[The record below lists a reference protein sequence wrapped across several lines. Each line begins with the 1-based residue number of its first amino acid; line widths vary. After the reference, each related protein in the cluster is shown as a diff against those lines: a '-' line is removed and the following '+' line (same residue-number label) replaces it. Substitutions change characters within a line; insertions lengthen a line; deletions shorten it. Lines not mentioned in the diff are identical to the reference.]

1 MISTH
6 LKAVTLIAA
15 GTFLANPALADG
27 HSNAEDKGYYGF
39 ITGGASLDSGLNYD
53 GLIGGNPNSVDNDFD
68 SGSQFSLGF
77 GKKIDAWSTAKIG
90 VRAELELAT
99 SENDADSIF
108 FSGNGP
114 AAEVNVSG
122 GVRTTAIFA
131 NVLADFKN
139 NTAFTPFV
147 GGGLGIGHVSQNL
160 FYGPGITINDSDDVL
175 AAQLI
180 AGVSYAATDKITLTA
195 DVRHREFFNVS
206 SARLAPT
213 GASTGSVSGNLG
225 NTSINLGLR
234 LAF

>member
-6 LKAVTLIAA
+6 LKAATLIAA
-15 GTFLANPALADG
+15 GACLATPVLADG
-27 HSNAEDKGYYGF
+27 HSNAKAKGYYGF
-39 ITGGASLDSGLNYD
+39 VTGGASLDSRLNYD

-77 GKKIDAWSTAKIG
+77 GKNINAWSTSKVG
-90 VRAELELAT
+90 LRAEFELAT

-139 NTAFTPFV
+139 KSAFTPFV

-160 FYGPGITINDSDDVL
+160 FYGPGVTINESDDVL

-180 AGVSYAATDKITLTA
+180 AGISYAATDKITLTA
-195 DVRHREFFNVS
+195 DIRHREFFNVS
-206 SARLAPT
+206 SSRLAPT
-213 GASTGSVSGNLG
+213 GANTGTVSGNLG
-225 NTSINLGLR
+225 NTSLNLGLR